1 MRRGATPKGV
11 LNLGR
16 SGLLIIFRVGIR
28 VGRRQTGNYVQND
41 KIEPSRTTRT
51 NYRYDMLEAGG
62 LPEREHAPCTSLLS
76 DRYDMWRQADYQN
89 EHAPCTSLLLS
100 PIRGGNYCAAQRL
113 QTSDG
118 QAARAS
124 RLLALAR
131 GRHGVGD
138 HVQASALTGCA

>member
-1 MRRGATPKGV
+1 MFFLCCYKLYLDTIQTV
-11 LNLGR
+11 LSGTHHLHTMYKTTR
-16 SGLLIIFRVGIR
+16 S
-28 VGRRQTGNYVQND
+28 RRQAQRQADYQNEHAPCTPLLSD
-41 KIEPSRTTRT
+41 RS
-51 NYRYDMLEAGG
+51 DMLEAGG
-62 LPEREHAPCTSLLS
+62 LPERAHAPCTSILS
-76 DRYDMWRQADYQN
+76 DTTCWRQADYQN
-89 EHAPCTSLLLS
+89 EHAPCTSLLS

-131 GRHGVGD
+131 GRHGD